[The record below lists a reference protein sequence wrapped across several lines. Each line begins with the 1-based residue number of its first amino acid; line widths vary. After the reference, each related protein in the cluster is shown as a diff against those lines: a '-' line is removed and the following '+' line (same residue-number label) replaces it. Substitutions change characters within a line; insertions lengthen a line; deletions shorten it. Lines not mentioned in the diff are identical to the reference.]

1 MGGVI
6 MSSHREAIDERDLRN
21 LDQLRGLYAH
31 ADPVPHD
38 LTERIKFAL
47 TVHALHAEVAEL
59 MDSAALV
66 TRAGETAVESAP
78 IESVTFT
85 AAAVSLMVTAS
96 ESGVEG
102 RVRLDGWVTVPGAQ
116 VEVVTTEGS
125 TTVKTDAN
133 GRFVQDDLLHGPVHF
148 VILIDPEDERS
159 RPVITPS
166 IQI

>member
-1 MGGVI
+1 
-6 MSSHREAIDERDLRN
+6 MSSHKEAIDGRDLRN
-21 LDQLRGLYAH
+21 LDQLRGLFAH

-59 MDSAALV
+59 MDSALLA
-66 TRAGETAVESAP
+66 TRGAETTLEPAP
-78 IESVTFT
+78 IESVTFR
-85 AAAVSLMVTAS
+85 AAGVSLMVTAN
-96 ESGVEG
+96 ESDLEG

-116 VEVVTTEGS
+116 VEVVTADAS
-125 TTVKTDAN
+125 VTVKSDAN
-133 GRFVQDDLLHGPVHF
+133 GRFVLDDLSHGSVHF
-148 VILIDPEDERS
+148 VIVTDPEDERS

>member
-6 MSSHREAIDERDLRN
+6 MSSHREAIDGRDLRN
-21 LDQLRGLYAH
+21 LNQLRGLFAH

-59 MDSAALV
+59 MDSALLA
-66 TRAGETAVESAP
+66 TRGGEVAVESAP
-78 IESVTFT
+78 IESVTFR
-85 AAAVSLMVTAS
+85 AAAVSLMITAN
-96 ESGVEG
+96 ESDLEG

-116 VEVVTTEGS
+116 VEVVTADGS
-125 TTVKTDAN
+125 TTINSDAN
-133 GRFVQDDLLHGPVHF
+133 GRFVLDDLSHGPVHF
-148 VILIDPEDERS
+148 VIVIDPQDERS